1 MGSTDCDGDE
11 RRKPPGRNF
20 GKTHS
25 RKKLNMKL
33 FEDLHI
39 ITLALVVV
47 SLSADAKDLGQYS
60 WNNGRN
66 FRKISDDQDLVN
78 ETGDKDDKESDN
90 GLSVAIP
97 AISPK
102 IDNELDVIVA
112 PPPAKDTKLIVLE
125 AEEELGYVDSIFG
138 RGTWT
143 RVTDGVFKWA
153 ENKVRSSPECVERFV
168 CETYR
173 TGENLDGVGYI
184 LLKVANNALAYAI
197 TETFGESINVKEINR
212 AARYGRT
219 VGTCHTMRCDLF
231 DDGEQLRTLGNLLS
245 SVEEFVSSLTESLAT
260 SINFG

>member
-1 MGSTDCDGDE
+1 MGSTDCDEDE
-11 RRKPPGRNF
+11 RRRKRQGRNF

-25 RKKLNMKL
+25 RKKHNTK
-33 FEDLHI
+33 LHI
-39 ITLALVVV
+39 IAFALVVV

-78 ETGDKDDKESDN
+78 DTDNKDDKESDN
-90 GLSVAIP
+90 GLGVAIP
-97 AISPK
+97 AISSK

-153 ENKVRSSPECVERFV
+153 ENRVRSSPECVERLV

-197 TETFGESINVKEINR
+197 TETFDELINVKEINR

-245 SVEEFVSSLTESLAT
+245 SVEEFATSLAESLAT

>member
-1 MGSTDCDGDE
+1 MGSTDCDE
-11 RRKPPGRNF
+11 EARRKPQGKNF

-25 RKKLNMKL
+25 RKRLNMKL
-33 FEDLHI
+33 HI
-39 ITLALVVV
+39 IAFALVVV

-78 ETGDKDDKESDN
+78 DTDDKDDKESDN
-90 GLSVAIP
+90 SLGVAIP
-97 AISPK
+97 IASPK

-112 PPPAKDTKLIVLE
+112 PPPAKDTKLIVPE

-153 ENKVRSSPECVERFV
+153 ENRVRSSPECVERFV

-245 SVEEFVSSLTESLAT
+245 SVEEFATSLAESLAT

>member
-1 MGSTDCDGDE
+1 MGSTDCDEEE
-11 RRKPPGRNF
+11 RRKRQGRDF

-33 FEDLHI
+33 HI
-39 ITLALVVV
+39 IAFALVVV
-47 SLSADAKDLGQYS
+47 SLSADAKDLGHYS

-66 FRKISDDQDLVN
+66 FRKISDDLDLVN
-78 ETGDKDDKESDN
+78 DTDDKEGDN
-90 GLSVAIP
+90 GLDATIP

-112 PPPAKDTKLIVLE
+112 PPPAKNTKLIVPE
-125 AEEELGYVDSIFG
+125 ADEEVGYVDSIFG

-143 RVTDGVFKWA
+143 RITDGVFKWA
-153 ENKVRSSPECVERFV
+153 DNRVRSSPECVERFV

-245 SVEEFVSSLTESLAT
+245 SVEEFATSLAE
-260 SINFG
+260 S

>member
-1 MGSTDCDGDE
+1 MGVQIVTK
-11 RRKPPGRNF
+11 RRGGSDKEETLGKPALE
-20 GKTHS
+20 
-25 RKKLNMKL
+25 KKLNMKL
-33 FEDLHI
+33 HI
-39 ITLALVVV
+39 IAFALVVV

-66 FRKISDDQDLVN
+66 FRKISDDLDLVN
-78 ETGDKDDKESDN
+78 DTDDKDGKEGDN
-90 GLSVAIP
+90 GLDATIP

-112 PPPAKDTKLIVLE
+112 PPPAKNTKLIVPE
-125 AEEELGYVDSIFG
+125 ADEEVGYVDSIFG

-153 ENKVRSSPECVERFV
+153 ENRVRSSPECVERFV

-173 TGENLDGVGYI
+173 TGENLEGVGYI
-184 LLKVANNALAYAI
+184 FLKVANNALAYAI
-197 TETFGESINVKEINR
+197 TETFGESVNVKEITR

-245 SVEEFVSSLTESLAT
+245 SLEEMVSSMADSLAT